1 MLTIK
6 LETANQAFED
16 FNEEVELIL
25 NSVIVKILQ
34 GKKEFSINDSNGNK
48 IGYCLIEW
56 YN

>member
-6 LETANQAFED
+6 LETTNEAFED

-34 GKKEFSINDSNGNK
+34 GKKNFSINDSNGNK
-48 IGYCLIEW
+48 IGYCLIEK
-56 YN
+56 